1 MNSITGG
8 LFMLRIAICD
18 DCPDFLEQ
26 VVSMLNHWPNRPS
39 DLKFECFS
47 DGDALLNAH
56 SESPFDIILI
66 DVVMPL
72 LNGIET
78 ARELRIQDKSVKVV
92 FLTSSPE
99 YAVDSY
105 TVKASN
111 YLLKPLDVKAL
122 YRCLDELYAELRQ
135 NARSIT
141 VRSIN
146 ITHRVELS
154 SIEFIESQNKHIVFV
169 LSNGT
174 TIESIQ
180 PLYFFEDKLTLS
192 DGFFKC
198 HRSYIV
204 NLHQIDTYSAKE
216 IQLRSGICI
225 PISRSHHKE
234 FETAYFS
241 AIFSK
246 EGDAE

>member
-1 MNSITGG
+1 
-8 LFMLRIAICD
+8 MLRIAICD
-18 DCPDFLEQ
+18 DCPEFLDQ
-26 VVSMLNHWPNRPS
+26 VVSMLTLWPNKPS
-39 DLKFECFS
+39 ILKHECYS

-56 SESPFDIILI
+56 NEAPFDIILI

-78 ARELRIQDKSVKVV
+78 ARELRIQDKSVKIV

-111 YLLKPLDVKAL
+111 YLLKPIDTGAL
-122 YRCLDELYAELRQ
+122 YHCLDELYAELRQ

-141 VRSIN
+141 VRSAN
-146 ITHRVELS
+146 SVHRVELAN
-154 SIEFIESQNKHIVFV
+154 IEYIESQNKRISFA
-169 LSNGT
+169 LSDGT

-180 PLYFFEDKLTLS
+180 PLYSFEDKLLLS
-192 DGFFKC
+192 DGFYKC

-204 NLHQIDTYSAKE
+204 NLYHINTYTAKE
-216 IQLRSGICI
+216 IQMRSGNCI
-225 PISRSHHKE
+225 PISRTYHRE
-234 FETAYFS
+234 FEKAYFA
-241 AIFSK
+241 AIFGK
-246 EGDAE
+246 AGDLE